1 MYRLARQRDR
11 AGKDVQ
17 DVRVMKDEN
26 DNVMI
31 SSEAV
36 LNRWKEYFEKL
47 INEENDRE
55 QRTEEVEV
63 VNKEV
68 NYVSREVKN
77 APRNMKKAKL
87 LGQTSCQ

>member
-1 MYRLARQRDR
+1 MARQRDR

-26 DNVMI
+26 GNVMI

-36 LNRWKEYFEKL
+36 LNKWKKYFEKL

-77 APRNMKKAKL
+77 ALRKMKKAKL

>member
-1 MYRLARQRDR
+1 METKEGEKELYRLARQRDI

-26 DNVMI
+26 GNVMI
-31 SSEAV
+31 SLEAV

-55 QRTEEVEV
+55 QRTE
-63 VNKEV
+63 
-68 NYVSREVKN
+68 
-77 APRNMKKAKL
+77 
-87 LGQTSCQ
+87 